1 MNSFF
6 RIHFQTFF
14 LYFVLQEY
22 PVFAGP
28 IFSREAVTVPRQLKH
43 FLIRAGYVAGLMV
56 LMYTAAQISYGWQE
70 VRNVGDISR
79 IGALVFQV
87 FSMVE
92 LALVLFFALLLAA
105 GRVAQE
111 KDRRTLILLL
121 MTDLSSREL
130 VLGKLLSSFLIVSV
144 MLAASIPVFAFVHLL
159 GGVTS
164 AQIGWSIGICASA
177 AFAVGSWGSLVA
189 YSREK
194 TFQTLAISVLGS
206 VLFLGILEAII
217 GFTGVNSVLGSYAAM
232 LNPFRAMLTILDPL
246 GQSMATGVAHV
257 SAADSVSMF
266 LILAVILNVATIVG
280 LRIWNP
286 PRSVHQQ
293 VSENESAESGVRTR
307 KTREIWDNPVI
318 WREIRTRAY
327 GRKIFVIKLAYF
339 VLAMFAGLY
348 VVQNAESQVL
358 VMGLISPAGFAF
370 LGLTLISLMLINAQ
384 GVTALTS
391 ERDGQTLE
399 LLLVTDV
406 TAKEFVFGKL
416 GGVLYNSKE
425 LILIPLALIVYQT
438 VQGGL
443 SLENFVYVSVSF
455 IVLLLFAAM
464 LGLHSGLSFDNSR
477 SGIITSL
484 GTMFFL
490 FIGIFIFMIL
500 LVEARGSFFLQF
512 QSFILFIGA
521 GSIGL
526 WTSLT
531 HKNPSPALSLAG
543 GILPFLT
550 FYAITEFLLGG
561 TLGVCISLAMAYGF
575 TTAAMLVPAISEFD
589 VALGRSTA
597 D

>member
-1 MNSFF
+1 
-6 RIHFQTFF
+6 
-14 LYFVLQEY
+14 
-22 PVFAGP
+22 
-28 IFSREAVTVPRQLKH
+28 
-43 FLIRAGYVAGLMV
+43 
-56 LMYTAAQISYGWQE
+56 
-70 VRNVGDISR
+70 
-79 IGALVFQV
+79 
-87 FSMVE
+87 
-92 LALVLFFALLLAA
+92 
-105 GRVAQE
+105 
-111 KDRRTLILLL
+111 
-121 MTDLSSREL
+121 
-130 VLGKLLSSFLIVSV
+130 
-144 MLAASIPVFAFVHLL
+144 
-159 GGVTS
+159 
-164 AQIGWSIGICASA
+164 
-177 AFAVGSWGSLVA
+177 
-189 YSREK
+189 
-194 TFQTLAISVLGS
+194 
-206 VLFLGILEAII
+206 
-217 GFTGVNSVLGSYAAM
+217 
-232 LNPFRAMLTILDPL
+232 
-246 GQSMATGVAHV
+246 
-257 SAADSVSMF
+257 
-266 LILAVILNVATIVG
+266 
-280 LRIWNP
+280 
-286 PRSVHQQ
+286 
-293 VSENESAESGVRTR
+293 
-307 KTREIWDNPVI
+307 
-318 WREIRTRAY
+318 
-327 GRKIFVIKLAYF
+327 
-339 VLAMFAGLY
+339 MFAGLY